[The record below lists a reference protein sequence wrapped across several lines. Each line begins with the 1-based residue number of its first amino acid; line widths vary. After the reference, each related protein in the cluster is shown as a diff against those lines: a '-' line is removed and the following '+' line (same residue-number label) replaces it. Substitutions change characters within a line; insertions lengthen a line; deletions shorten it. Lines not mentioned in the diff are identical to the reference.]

1 MMQAIGNQYFE
12 PILETLQRQLGQKGS
27 ESEPASQFAGL
38 FRSETKTA
46 ASETSLPARTAVPT
60 NPEPQS
66 SPPTLDEPAGLG
78 SPNVQAYLNSYYAQ
92 ADASSGGSGVLSAST
107 PYEPP
112 AGAAPSNLDEGLYGP
127 DAIYAQA
134 LANQSAN
141 NFAASTGLP
150 NVAAQLP
157 GIPSRQAQQAF
168 DQNLAYS
175 NAERLLAGDAI
186 DTAAYWSDPGSI
198 TIQGKTFS
206 SAQLGYA
213 GPGQSSGPEPIFI
226 SDANQRGPDTF
237 TVPGYS
243 GTVTGIQPGHFY
255 TLQQLEQAGLKT
267 GQPDAQFVPGSW
279 STAQTS

>member
-1 MMQAIGNQYFE
+1 MIQAIGNQIFE
-12 PILETLQRQLGQKGS
+12 PILELLQRQLGQKGS
-27 ESEPASQFAGL
+27 EPEPVSQFAGL

-46 ASETSLPARTAVPT
+46 ASETCLPARTAVPT
-60 NPEPQS
+60 NPQPQS
-66 SPPTLDEPAGLG
+66 APPTLDEPAGLG

-92 ADASSGGSGVLSAST
+92 ADTNSGGSGVLSAST

-112 AGAAPSNLDEGLYGP
+112 AGAAPSALDEGLYGP
-127 DAIYAQA
+127 DAIFAQA

-141 NFAASTGLP
+141 SFAAATGLP

-157 GIPSRQAQQAF
+157 GIPSQQAQQAF

-175 NAERLLAGDAI
+175 NALRLLAGEPI
-186 DTAAYWSDPGSI
+186 DTAAYWSDPGSF
-198 TIQGKTFS
+198 TIQGKTFT

-243 GTVTGIQPGHFY
+243 GTVTGIQPGRFY
-255 TLQQLEQAGLKT
+255 TLQQLEQAGLPS
-267 GQPDAQFVPGSW
+267 GQPDTQFVPGSW
-279 STAQTS
+279 STTQTS